1 MPFPGGLTETANG
14 LLLLSVLA
22 AILYGYMAQWPASW
36 RRTAVKTLSVALL
49 GVLAWSAGGP
59 LLLALALMAS
69 ASGDAAL
76 AAEEERWFLP
86 GLVAFLIAH
95 LIYIALFA
103 TGSQG
108 IGILAAETMRGIW
121 ALLIV
126 IAAGA
131 LLAKLVPAVPVA
143 MRAPVVVYALA
154 IAAMGGLGG
163 DSSGLWCSHRRD
175 AVHCLG
181 RHPRGAQI
189 SDGGDL
195 ASCEVDGLRGLG
207 ALLRCAGDNNAGYP
221 AVGSQFGAA
230 ISNAPKSNPGATV
243 QPTSVHAPRLLARC
257 HQLAGTTCCGRW
269 SASSSGPR
277 TSSRCPAPSGSAIS
291 RLSGAPA

>member
-14 LLLLSVLA
+14 LVLLSVLA

-36 RRTAVKTLSVALL
+36 RRTAVKTLSIALL
-49 GVLAWSAGGP
+49 GVLARSTGGP

-76 AAEEERWFLP
+76 AAEEDRWFLP

-108 IGILAAETMRGIW
+108 IAILAAEPLRGLW
-121 ALLIV
+121 AVLIV

-131 LLAKLVPAVPVA
+131 LLAKLVPAVPAA

-154 IAAMGGLGG
+154 IAAMGVM
-163 DSSGLWCSHRRD
+163 
-175 AVHCLG
+175 AVTVPG
-181 RHPRGAQI
+181 YGVAIGATLFI
-189 SDGGDL
+189 ASD
-195 ASCEVDGLRGLG
+195 
-207 ALLRCAGDNNAGYP
+207 ALLAVRKYLTAETSPHAAWTGY
-221 AVGSQFGAA
+221 AVWALYYAA
-230 ISNAPKSNPGATV
+230 QATI
-243 QPTSVHAPRLLARC
+243 TLAILL
-257 HQLAGTTCCGRW
+257 
-269 SASSSGPR
+269 
-277 TSSRCPAPSGSAIS
+277 
-291 RLSGAPA
+291 

>member
-1 MPFPGGLTETANG
+1 MPFPGGLTDTANG
-14 LLLLSVLA
+14 LLLLSILA
-22 AILYGYMAQWPASW
+22 AMLYGFMVPWPASW

-108 IGILAAETMRGIW
+108 IGILAADPLRGVW

-131 LLAKLVPAVPVA
+131 LLAKLLPAVPAA
-143 MRAPVVVYALA
+143 MRAPVVVYAVA
-154 IAAMGGLGG
+154 IAAMGVV
-163 DSSGLWCSHRRD
+163 
-175 AVHCLG
+175 AVTVPG
-181 RHPRGAQI
+181 YGVAIGATLFI
-189 SDGGDL
+189 VSD
-195 ASCEVDGLRGLG
+195 
-207 ALLRCAGDNNAGYP
+207 ALLAVRKYLMAETSPHARWAGYT
-221 AVGSQFGAA
+221 VWGLYYAA
-230 ISNAPKSNPGATV
+230 
-243 QPTSVHAPRLLARC
+243 
-257 HQLAGTTCCGRW
+257 QLAMTL
-269 SASSSGPR
+269 AVV
-277 TSSRCPAPSGSAIS
+277 AYFA
-291 RLSGAPA
+291 A

>member
-1 MPFPGGLTETANG
+1 MPFPGGMTATANG

-22 AILYGYMAQWPASW
+22 AILYGFMAQWPASR
-36 RRTAVKTLSVALL
+36 RRTAVKTLSVVLL

-76 AAEEERWFLP
+76 AAEEDRWFLP

-108 IGILAAETMRGIW
+108 IGILAAEPLRGLW
-121 ALLIV
+121 AVLIV

-131 LLAKLVPAVPVA
+131 LLAKLIPAVPAA

-154 IAAMGGLGG
+154 IAAMGVMAVTVPGYGVAIGASLFIA
-163 DSSGLWCSHRRD
+163 SD
-175 AVHCLG
+175 A
-181 RHPRGAQI
+181 I
-189 SDGGDL
+189 L
-195 ASCEVDGLRGLG
+195 AVRKYLMAETSPH
-207 ALLRCAGDNNAGYP
+207 AAWAGY
-221 AVGSQFGAA
+221 AVWALYYAA
-230 ISNAPKSNPGATV
+230 QATI
-243 QPTSVHAPRLLARC
+243 TLAILL
-257 HQLAGTTCCGRW
+257 
-269 SASSSGPR
+269 
-277 TSSRCPAPSGSAIS
+277 
-291 RLSGAPA
+291 